1 MTVALKLRFKFDGEE
16 YDFMTSLKV
25 KDAIFLK
32 EKCGATTATV
42 VSYLDRRDPE
52 TIIAVAFLHRRAGGK
67 AERFEDLLE
76 KDVFS
81 FEWLAKNVEKCSHC
95 DGMGLVWEQPEEQ
108 EPEKEAATEDPTPPG
123 KTRRVGTSKTA

>member
-1 MTVALKLRFKFDGEE
+1 MTVAATLRFKFDGEE

-52 TIIAVAFLHRRAGGK
+52 TIIAVAFLHRRASGK
-67 AERFEDLLE
+67 AERYEDLLE
-76 KDVFS
+76 KDVMS
-81 FEWLAKNVEKCSHC
+81 FDWLASNIETCSQC
-95 DGMGLVWEQPEEQ
+95 AGRGITFTETGDKSEVDQG
-108 EPEKEAATEDPTPPG
+108 EDPTPAG
-123 KTRRVGTSKTA
+123 KTRKVGTSKTA